1 MPSDSSGS
9 TDSSRYLEQGIIT
22 PDSSMV
28 SYSSYLQVKELLNL
42 QHRLSEPAEHD
53 EMLFIIIHQ
62 VYELWFK
69 QILHEMD
76 QAENLLTSD
85 STFGALKSLKR
96 LTTIQ
101 RVLTE
106 QVGILETMTPN
117 DFNRF
122 RSRLNPASGFQSW
135 QFRLVEFRMGLKD
148 DAYMKFFRAQPDAL
162 KAMELVRSKPSF
174 YDHVLRLM
182 ARKGYNVPKAVLSR
196 DVTAFYEPNTGVEEV
211 MTTIYAEHEKH
222 YEMYIMLEALMDLD
236 QQFTLWRYRH
246 VAMVE
251 RMIGSRIGTGGS
263 SGVKYL
269 TSTLSKRFFPELW
282 SLRSRLGGESAYG
295 TSHPAK

>member
-1 MPSDSSGS
+1 MNDHRTSHIESSIVTPRSD
-9 TDSSRYLEQGIIT
+9 
-22 PDSSMV
+22 MV
-28 SYSSYLQVKELLNL
+28 TYSSYLKVQELISL
-42 QHRLSEPAEHD
+42 QHRLSDPAEHD

-76 QAENLLTSD
+76 LAEVDLAHD
-85 STFGALKSLKR
+85 RYFGALKTLKR

-106 QVGILETMTPN
+106 QVSILETMTPN

-122 RSRLNPASGFQSW
+122 RERLNPASGFQSW
-135 QFRLVEFRMGLKD
+135 QFRLVEYRMGLKD
-148 DAYMKFFRAQPDAL
+148 AAFLKFYRTIPSAVD
-162 KAMELVRSKPSF
+162 AMEAARVAPSF
-174 YDHVLRLM
+174 YDHVLRSLH
-182 ARKGYNVPKAVLSR
+182 RKGYQIPGAVLNR
-196 DVTAFYEPNTGVEEV
+196 DVTLYYESSTEVEQV
-211 MTTIYAEHEKH
+211 FADIYRNHEKH
-222 YEMYIMLEALMDLD
+222 YEAYILLESLVDLD

-251 RMIGSRIGTGGS
+251 RMIGSRVGTGGS

-269 TSTLSKRFFPELW
+269 SATLTKRFFPELW
-282 SLRSRLGGESAYG
+282 SLRSQLGPQNYG
-295 TSHPAK
+295 GPR